1 MAQAKR
7 RAFLSPTA
15 EEALNPRQSIPIS
28 IVASLLC
35 CFLAYSGV
43 STALT
48 LMMPYYLLDTQ
59 TPLPKAFDFV
69 DLAHGRYVVAVG
81 SLCALSTRY
90 KGQEDTSN
98 RYFLK
103 PASILISLHVNALS
117 QFNIFLVIT
126 L

>member
-35 CFLAYSGV
+35 CFVAYSGV

-59 TPLPKAFDFV
+59 TPLPKAF
-69 DLAHGRYVVAVG
+69 
-81 SLCALSTRY
+81 ALSTRY

>member
-1 MAQAKR
+1 MIAQAEK
-7 RAFLSPTA
+7 ACFSFLPTA
-15 EEALNPRQSIPIS
+15 EEALNPKQSIPIS

-35 CFLAYSGV
+35 CFVAYSGV

-48 LMMPYYLLDTQ
+48 LMMAYYLLDTQ

-90 KGQEDTSN
+90 KSQEDT
-98 RYFLK
+98 RDIDLFLF
-103 PASILISLHVNALS
+103 LIFS
-117 QFNIFLVIT
+117 
-126 L
+126 